1 MTADCHLKKPSAH
14 QSRALVVL
22 TMIRLLAYTLSL
34 LFYPRQV
41 LSHRSSH
48 APATF
53 REFARNLRLSCDWL
67 DSKGRSLASSRSLR
81 AWLRIFDST
90 SLRDRWAA

>member
-1 MTADCHLKKPSAH
+1 VFQAITADCHRKKPSAH

-34 LFYPRQV
+34 LFYHRQV
-41 LSHRSSH
+41 LSHPGSH

-53 REFARNLRLSCDWL
+53 REFARSLRVPCYLL
-67 DSKGRSLASSRSLR
+67 DSS
-81 AWLRIFDST
+81 
-90 SLRDRWAA
+90 